1 MATPKQPSLDAPSSE
16 WLVYA
21 DALQQAGD
29 PRGELIALTAA
40 GKNPDAY
47 VRDHAE
53 GLLGDAAKHLAS
65 YRLLWRLCFV
75 DEAEV
80 VAQATAGAADAVR
93 ALLESPVASQL
104 SVLSIAGLPEGEERI
119 DLSEAVAVVASH
131 GLPASC
137 KTLEL
142 IDERAE
148 AVSTLVSRDFDPGP
162 NLVQFGALAPIFA
175 LPALERLTISVADP
189 MQLELGGV
197 DAPNLRAFTL
207 RDLRL
212 ADTYG
217 AQPDVVGALAAARFP
232 KLESFEL
239 RLVEQWVANVPD
251 DSDAYVGLGAD
262 VGGDDGPDDGDNEGT
277 NWNDAIGE
285 LLRALKT
292 LPLKRLALTS
302 FESAQSLLE
311 ALQAA
316 GLPPGL
322 EELDLSDSSFS
333 SDEAA
338 WLVKNGSLVS
348 GLKRLVLKGTVLEAG
363 DVKALTALGPQV
375 EYTPGGG
382 AKYRFVVGME

>member
-1 MATPKQPSLDAPSSE
+1 MATPKQPSLDAPPSE

-21 DALQQAGD
+21 DALQQARD

-53 GLLGDAAKHLAS
+53 GLLGDGAKHLAS
-65 YRLLWRLCFV
+65 YHLTWWLCFV

-93 ALLESPVASQL
+93 ALLESPAAAQL
-104 SVLSIAGLPEGEERI
+104 SALTIAGRPEGEATI
-119 DLSEAVAVVASH
+119 DLSEAVAFVASH
-131 GLPASC
+131 LPTSC

-189 MQLELGGV
+189 MQLELGDV

-217 AQPDVVGALAAARFP
+217 PQPDVVRALAAASFP

-277 NWNDAIGE
+277 NWTEAIGE
-285 LLRALKT
+285 LLRRLKT

-302 FESAQSLLE
+302 FESGRSLLE

-316 GLPPGL
+316 GLPPSL
-322 EELDLSDSSFS
+322 EELDLSDSGFS
-333 SDEAA
+333 SEEAA
-338 WLVKNGSLVS
+338 FLAKNGSLVS
-348 GLKRLVLKGTVLEAG
+348 GLKRLVLKGTVLQAG
-363 DVKALTALGPQV
+363 DVKALSALGPQV
-375 EYTPGGG
+375 EYSPGGG
-382 AKYRFVVGME
+382 AKYRYVVGME